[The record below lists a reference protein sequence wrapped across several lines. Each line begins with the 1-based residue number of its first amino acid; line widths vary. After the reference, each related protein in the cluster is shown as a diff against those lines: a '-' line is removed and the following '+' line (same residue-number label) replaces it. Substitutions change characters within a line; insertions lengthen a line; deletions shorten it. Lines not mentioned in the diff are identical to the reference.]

1 MSHPNETMLR
11 TAYAGFSIGD
21 MAPLTDM
28 LSDDITWHA
37 AGTSP
42 VSGDYVGKDE
52 VFGFFAKMME
62 LYGGSLRVEVRDV
75 LANDDHG
82 VVLTTEH
89 GSSQGETVEFTTV
102 HLWTIRDGK
111 CTRFVSYE
119 DDVYHHFWSP
129 DAIRGRSLPQHEG
142 L

>member
-1 MSHPNETMLR
+1 MSHPNEAMHR
-11 TAYAGFSIGD
+11 TAYAGFAAGD
-21 MAPLTDM
+21 MTPLTDM

-42 VSGDYVGKDE
+42 VSGDYAGKDE
-52 VFGFFAKMME
+52 VFGFFATMME

-82 VVLTTEH
+82 VVLTTER

-102 HLWTIRDGK
+102 HAWSIRDGK

-119 DDVYHHFWSP
+119 DDVYHQFWSP
-129 DAIRGRSLPQHEG
+129 DAIMRRASPSA
-142 L
+142 